1 MKRQKKTLT
10 DKLREN
16 PYMFATFI
24 LGFIILYMIISP
36 FFNSS
41 NEIDLCNVISGTPAW
56 ITEGKVLGYGYK
68 GNLSVDGLINN
79 QIEFYYRSGC
89 GFCEKQI
96 NDFDDW
102 NKYKLSG
109 LVSECK

>member
-10 DKLREN
+10 NKLREN
-16 PYMFATFI
+16 PYMFATIVLSLLVLF
-24 LGFIILYMIISP
+24 LILYP
-36 FFNSS
+36 YFEK

-56 ITEGKVLGYGYK
+56 IVDGKVLGYGYK